1 MTVLGLMMMLFS
13 VATSVDVVV
22 AIMLTSVV
30 FAEGIG
36 DCQT

>member
-1 MTVLGLMMMLFS
+1 MMFFS
-13 VATSVDVVV
+13 VATSVDVVM
-22 AIMLTSVV
+22 AIMFTTVG

>member
-1 MTVLGLMMMLFS
+1 MMMLFS

-22 AIMLTSVV
+22 VIMLMTVG

-36 DCQT
+36 DSQT